1 MESSAQRSVLP
12 ISSSPANLSTKSMA
26 AFNKILV
33 PVDFSECS
41 SAALK
46 QALMLRETLGARV
59 EVVHSFDVPTF
70 IPPHVVVMM
79 GEVDAT
85 LSEHAERHANEQLR
99 EFLDRQGVPAD
110 SQVTSKVLLG
120 PPAPT
125 ILEAAE
131 EGHFDLIVM
140 GTHGRTGLPRLFM
153 GSTAEKVLRHAHCP
167 VLTVRVATEQS

>member
-1 MESSAQRSVLP
+1 
-12 ISSSPANLSTKSMA
+12 MA

-41 SAALK
+41 AAALK
-46 QALMLRETLGARV
+46 QALMLRDTLSAKV
-59 EVVHSFDVPTF
+59 EVVHSYDVPTF

-85 LSEHAERHANEQLR
+85 LSEHAERHAKEQLR
-99 EFLDRQGVPAD
+99 EFLSRQGAGD
-110 SQVTSKVLLG
+110 DAQLTSRTLLG
-120 PPAPT
+120 PAAST
-125 ILEAAE
+125 ILETAE
-131 EGHFDLIVM
+131 EGGFDLIVM